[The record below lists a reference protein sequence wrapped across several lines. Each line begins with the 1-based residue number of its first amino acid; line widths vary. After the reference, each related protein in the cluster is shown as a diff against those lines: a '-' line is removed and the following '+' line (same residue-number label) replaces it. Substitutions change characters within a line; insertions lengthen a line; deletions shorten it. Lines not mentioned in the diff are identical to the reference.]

1 MFILIIFR
9 DFQTIK
15 YIMLRPF
22 PFYIQADSK
31 DYGST
36 CLKIFANHFGKILK
50 TNCHIKTV
58 KINSKNRKI
67 VKISSL
73 NL

>member
-36 CLKIFANHFGKILK
+36 CLKIFANHFGKILNIQ
-50 TNCHIKTV
+50 TLPELSETTREGEI
-58 KINSKNRKI
+58 
-67 VKISSL
+67 
-73 NL
+73 